1 MGGVTSTWD
10 QPVPAWYA
18 RAVRVAG
25 AGAAGAAVGALVA
38 VIWHAGWAA
47 GNAECRTPPGTA
59 GGFCIPVGTAAET
72 FLGSVTVICV
82 GVLAA
87 FALLRLRPLRV
98 TIPLGCILTAWLAF
112 FTATGFPGGQGP
124 APWAAAV
131 AVGAGLAALALSVDW
146 GRAQVAGVIAVGVIL
161 LASLVLP
168 RLIAG

>member
-1 MGGVTSTWD
+1 MGGVTSAWD
-10 QPVPAWYA
+10 QPPPTWYA
-18 RAVRVAG
+18 RALRVAG
-25 AGAAGAAVGALVA
+25 AAAAGAALGALVA
-38 VIWHAGWAA
+38 VIWHAAWAA
-47 GNAECRTPPGTA
+47 GNAECRTPPGTS
-59 GGFCIPVGTAAET
+59 GGFCVPVGTAVEAI
-72 FLGSVTVICV
+72 LGSFLVTCV

-98 TIPLGCILTAWLAF
+98 TIPIGCMLTAWLAF

-131 AVGAGLAALALSVDW
+131 AVGAGLAAVALSVDW
-146 GRAQVAGVIAVGVIL
+146 GRAQLAGMIAVGVIL

>member
-1 MGGVTSTWD
+1 MTSPWD
-10 QPVPAWYA
+10 QPPPARYA
-18 RAVRVAG
+18 RAARVAG

-59 GGFCIPVGTAAET
+59 GGFCIPIGATAEAI
-72 FLGSVTVICV
+72 LGSLAVICV
-82 GVLAA
+82 GVMAA

-98 TIPLGCILTAWLAF
+98 TIPIGCILTAWLAF

-131 AVGAGLAALALSVDW
+131 AVGAGLAAVALSVDW
-146 GRAQVAGVIAVGVIL
+146 GRAQVAGMIAVGVVV

-168 RLIAG
+168 RLIGG